1 MQCFVRMHEAQRA
14 SGWPATRTYYC
25 KASST
30 SNAARSECAETLVA
44 RELAL
49 LTASSRPPGAADA
62 HAWPSG
68 IISPCNATQGTDTNW
83 EKNPELAQRRVIPAG
98 SAHAELAQ
106 TQTKATLTLTSI
118 PSFLS
123 RLLFPSHHYK
133 SDLYYNLPKSAYYS
147 CS

>member
-1 MQCFVRMHEAQRA
+1 MLRTHAR
-14 SGWPATRTYYC
+14 GATRKRVAGNPYVLLQG
-25 KASST
+25 KQHKQRSALRVRRDT
-30 SNAARSECAETLVA
+30 S
-44 RELAL
+44 
-49 LTASSRPPGAADA
+49 SSRACVVDRVVATARRGRR
-62 HAWPSG
+62 PSG